1 MQVETDLELS
11 ELPQYCCLQNQISI
25 IENKMDKIQVRN
37 QNQKSIWSKANSDLP
52 NKRVSNHIDF

>member
-37 QNQKSIWSKANSDLP
+37 QNQKSI
-52 NKRVSNHIDF
+52 